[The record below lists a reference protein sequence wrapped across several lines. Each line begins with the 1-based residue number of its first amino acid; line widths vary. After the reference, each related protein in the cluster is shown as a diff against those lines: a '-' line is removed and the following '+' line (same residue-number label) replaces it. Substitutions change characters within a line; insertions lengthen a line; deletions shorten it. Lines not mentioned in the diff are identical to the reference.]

1 METAMSKNTAPMT
14 VINAPDVADLKT
26 LVDDLLTQILPRSG
40 SSSEGPGDDARIF
53 KSGLELIGL
62 KLQVGTQVTIS
73 IVFAGKDAPKL
84 EPLALPG
91 LDTPPT

>member
-1 METAMSKNTAPMT
+1 M
-14 VINAPDVADLKT
+14 
-26 LVDDLLTQILPRSG
+26 LTQILPRSG
-40 SSSEGPGDDARIF
+40 SSSEGAGDDSRIF

-62 KLQVGTQVTIS
+62 KLNIGTQVQIS

-91 LDTPPT
+91 SDTLPP